1 MKLIYKYIIPCLFLI
16 QYLGIGAF
24 AQYIIIFFIII
35 ELLRNSSFK
44 ISDAD
49 KILFFGVVILFLAK
63 MLYLPFMV
71 NLHLFRFYWGF
82 TLLFFFFLISDFKF
96 NFIHFFW
103 ITIIITIIESS
114 LINTIVSYEMMRNV
128 PAAHLDV
135 LEFESKWMLYNRA
148 YGLASSP
155 TSSATILVLLLACI
169 YKFQKDKYKDYFI
182 LVTIFGLALFA
193 SGTGFILFLVFL
205 AMRYN
210 LFKGRKLIYG
220 LLLLGLITVFIMG
233 QSINEGG
240 FFMRLSGNYFETLFG
255 LKGEQ
260 IVEIFTRI
268 SNTVFEFFFG
278 AKYDFIEETR
288 VMSDF
293 GWIDFVEC
301 YGVLGISLFLF
312 YLFMKRIFFIA
323 PVLLIV
329 FGYFHYPCIGSI
341 PGQILFAAILVNCTR
356 LQLNI
361 PNQEPQIVVS

>member
-35 ELLRNSSFK
+35 ELLTNSSFK
-44 ISDAD
+44 FSDAD
-49 KILFFGVVILFLAK
+49 KILFFGVIILFLAK
-63 MLYLPFMV
+63 MLHLPFMV

-82 TLLFFFFLISDFKF
+82 TLLFFFILISDFKF
-96 NFIHFFW
+96 NFILFFW
-103 ITIIITIIESS
+103 ITIIITTIESG
-114 LINTIVSYEMMRNV
+114 LINTIVPYEMMRNV
-128 PAAHLDV
+128 PGSHLEV

-169 YKFQKDKYKDYFI
+169 YKFQKEKYKDYYI
-182 LVTIFGLALFA
+182 LITIFGLILFS

-210 LFKGRKLIYG
+210 LFKGRKLIFG
-220 LLLLGLITVFIMG
+220 LSILGAITIFIMG
-233 QSINEGG
+233 QSINQGG
-240 FFMRLSGNYFETLFG
+240 ILMRLSGNYFETLFD

-260 IVEIFTRI
+260 ILEVFSKIGNSIFEIF
-268 SNTVFEFFFG
+268 VG
-278 AKYDFIEETR
+278 AKYDFVEETR

-301 YGVLGISLFLF
+301 YGILGPFLF
-312 YLFMKRIFFIA
+312 ISYIFMKRIFFFA
-323 PVLLIV
+323 PILLVV
-329 FGYFHYPCIGSI
+329 FGYFHYPAIGSI
-341 PGQILFAAILVNCTR
+341 PGQILFAAILVNCSR
-356 LQLNI
+356 LQIN
-361 PNQEPQIVVS
+361 NEAKESKVVLI